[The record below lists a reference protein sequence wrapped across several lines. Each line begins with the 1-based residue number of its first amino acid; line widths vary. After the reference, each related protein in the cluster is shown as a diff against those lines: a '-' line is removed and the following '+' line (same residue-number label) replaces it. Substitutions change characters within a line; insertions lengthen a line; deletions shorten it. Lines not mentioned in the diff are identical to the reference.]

1 MEAPLAGLIAMGTRH
16 GRSGGHNASN
26 GESKSEE
33 GGAEASDGSNT
44 HLGFLSKVRL
54 HTGNSGV
61 SCM

>member
-1 MEAPLAGLIAMGTRH
+1 MGTRH